1 MPRENTV
8 ARTDRL
14 CEHQVSLLATFKT
27 LNVARIA
34 KSETRGQNWIQ
45 RQFRGETKPL
55 KHRFKP
61 PSRTAHLFESETR

>member
-34 KSETRGQNWIQ
+34 QSESRGQNWILSSF
-45 RQFRGETKPL
+45 FRHK
-55 KHRFKP
+55 
-61 PSRTAHLFESETR
+61 S